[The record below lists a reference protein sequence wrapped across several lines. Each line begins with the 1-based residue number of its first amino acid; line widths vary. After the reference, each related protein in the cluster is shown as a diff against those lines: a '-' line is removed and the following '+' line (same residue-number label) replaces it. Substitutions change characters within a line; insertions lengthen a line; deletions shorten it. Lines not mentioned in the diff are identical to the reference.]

1 MPSKKLMIACSAM
14 LVWSSM
20 ASAEVLISPP
30 LVAEGV
36 RVLDCYLVNVSPTA
50 RAVKIE
56 ALNAQGQVVKTVN
69 TTLPPGA
76 EDVARAASGLLGRY
90 CRFTVPS
97 RKSDY
102 RASILVRQDGIGAIS
117 ALPAN

>member
-1 MPSKKLMIACSAM
+1 MIACGV
-14 LVWSSM
+14 LVAWSSV

-36 RVLDCYLVNVSPTA
+36 RVLDCYLVNVSDAA
-50 RAVKIE
+50 RAVRIE
-56 ALNAQGQVVKTVN
+56 ALTAKGQVVKTVN
-69 TTLPPGA
+69 TTLAPGA
-76 EDVARAASGLLGRY
+76 EDVARAASGLLARY